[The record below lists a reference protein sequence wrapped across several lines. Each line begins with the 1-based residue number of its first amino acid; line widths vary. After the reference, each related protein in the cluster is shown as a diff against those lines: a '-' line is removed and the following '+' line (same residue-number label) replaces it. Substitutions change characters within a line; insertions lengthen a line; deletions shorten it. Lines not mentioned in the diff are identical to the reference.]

1 MKIDKVY
8 SNKVTVKIA
17 IIKFPSDKDLCT
29 QKKLFSSVSQSNEII
44 LIIFL
49 SRVTM
54 TKARVTKN
62 KKS

>member
-29 QKKLFSSVSQSNEII
+29 QKNFLVPSLNPMKSSWLSFS
-44 LIIFL
+44 
-49 SRVTM
+49 R
-54 TKARVTKN
+54 A
-62 KKS
+62 